1 MEKEELDGRV
11 ARARNFLCGY
21 QLCVD
26 MLNLRKHERRR
37 ATRFEEI
44 FDGEDILT
52 GNEAL
57 WRARMHEVAALI
69 DGMRNSREKL
79 MLYYR
84 YVRGESI
91 EHAADMLGISRR
103 TGYRLHQKGL
113 FMVSFLLDRLKKRN
127 ADALE

>member
-1 MEKEELDGRV
+1 MEKEELDERV
-11 ARARNFLCGY
+11 VRTRNYLCGY

-26 MLNLRKHERRR
+26 MLNLRKYERRR

-69 DGMRNSREKL
+69 DSMRNSREKL

-84 YVRGESI
+84 YIRGESI
-91 EHAADMLGISRR
+91 ERAADMLGISRR

-113 FMVSFLLDRLKKRN
+113 FMASFLLERMKK
-127 ADALE
+127 ET